1 LTELVFTAGAGNF
14 LVGAVEFSDF
24 PAPARELLRVGDAFR
39 VDYEVISS
47 LAPDLILVWPSGTS
61 PEAVVHLRELGFEV
75 LALEPLRLE
84 DIADHLETIGQLA
97 GTGQTASITAAK
109 FRADIAALRQRYRNS
124 LPLRVFYQVSSRP
137 YFTVS
142 GSHVIDEIIDLCGGR
157 NVFADLDGLAPA
169 VTLESILAADP
180 EVIIGSTMAKGQ
192 LGAQHDAWQIPWLRW
207 QRLTA
212 VRNNNL
218 FSVSADLINRS
229 STRIIDGARQICADL
244 EIASER
250 QKRTAPLQ
258 TG

>member
-1 LTELVFTAGAGNF
+1 M
-14 LVGAVEFSDF
+14 
-24 PAPARELLRVGDAFR
+24 
-39 VDYEVISS
+39 
-47 LAPDLILVWPSGTS
+47 
-61 PEAVVHLRELGFEV
+61 
-75 LALEPLRLE
+75 
-84 DIADHLETIGQLA
+84 
-97 GTGQTASITAAK
+97 
-109 FRADIAALRQRYRNS
+109 
-124 LPLRVFYQVSSRP
+124 
-137 YFTVS
+137 
-142 GSHVIDEIIDLCGGR
+142 
-157 NVFADLDGLAPA
+157 FADLDGLAPV